1 MTVSPETVILMTG
14 SEGSFT
20 ETTYRVAAPL
30 KFAIGRRHIDGCDM
44 LFVLSEIRVAQ
55 GHALF

>member
-1 MTVSPETVILMTG
+1 MTSLSETVILNA

-30 KFAIGRRHIDGCDM
+30 KSAIGRRHIDGCDV
-44 LFVLSEIRVAQ
+44 LFVLIEIRVAQ